1 LHLVDR
7 IKEKEESA
15 LIELMDQY
23 GDYLVRTAFL
33 LLKDY
38 QTAEEAVQDT
48 FIIAFEKMKQ
58 LDDPEKL
65 KSWLTSIVMN
75 CCRSRM
81 RRWSWKNILLHFEH
95 DRDEKDES
103 AISPEE
109 ELLEMIWNKNLSHA
123 IHKLDYKYREV
134 ITLFYFSEM
143 KINEIAL
150 STGEKENT
158 IKSRL
163 KRARAQL
170 KDILVKGEDF
180 LEESKQAIK
189 KTSR

>member
-1 LHLVDR
+1 MHLVDR
-7 IKEKEESA
+7 LKDKEESA
-15 LIELMDQY
+15 LIELMEQY

-33 LLKDY
+33 LLKDH

-48 FIIAFEKMKQ
+48 FIIAFEKIKQ
-58 LDDPEKL
+58 LDDPAKL

-81 RRWSWKNILLHFEH
+81 RKWSWKNILLPFENGQAP
-95 DRDEKDES
+95 EDES
-103 AISPEE
+103 AISPED
-109 ELLEMIWNKNLSHA
+109 ELLGLIWNQNLSNA
-123 IHKLDYKYREV
+123 IHELDYKYREV
-134 ITLFYFSEM
+134 ITLFYFNEM

-170 KDILVKGEDF
+170 KAILTKGEDF
-180 LEESKQAIK
+180 LEES
-189 KTSR
+189 

>member
-1 LHLVDR
+1 MHLVDR

-180 LEESKQAIK
+180 LEESEQAIK

>member
-180 LEESKQAIK
+180 LEESEQAIK

>member
-7 IKEKEESA
+7 IKDKEESA
-15 LIELMDQY
+15 LIELMDLY

-81 RRWSWKNILLHFEH
+81 RKWSWKNILLHFEH
-95 DRDEKDES
+95 DRDQKDES
-103 AISPEE
+103 VIAPEE

-134 ITLFYFSEM
+134 ITLYYFSEM

-163 KRARAQL
+163 KRARVQL

-180 LEESKQAIK
+180 LEESEQAIK